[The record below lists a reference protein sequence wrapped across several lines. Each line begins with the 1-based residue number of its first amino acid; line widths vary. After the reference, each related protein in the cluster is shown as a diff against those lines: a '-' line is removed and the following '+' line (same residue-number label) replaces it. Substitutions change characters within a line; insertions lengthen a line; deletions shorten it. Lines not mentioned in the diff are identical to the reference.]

1 MSTSEKF
8 VFGSAAKKECLGN
21 GMTRQ
26 VLGHNSDLM
35 VVRVWFE
42 EGAEGYVHK
51 HIHSQVAYV
60 ESGEFDVNV
69 GGVIKRMTAGDCFFV
84 PPNVDH
90 GAVCIKAGVLLDTFS
105 PRRDDFLGECA

>member
-1 MSTSEKF
+1 MSTSEEF
-8 VFGSAAKKECLGN
+8 VFGNAAKKESLGN

-26 VLGHNSDLM
+26 VLGHNQDLM

-51 HIHSQVAYV
+51 HIHSQVAYI

-105 PRRDDFLGECA
+105 PRRDDFLGEQA